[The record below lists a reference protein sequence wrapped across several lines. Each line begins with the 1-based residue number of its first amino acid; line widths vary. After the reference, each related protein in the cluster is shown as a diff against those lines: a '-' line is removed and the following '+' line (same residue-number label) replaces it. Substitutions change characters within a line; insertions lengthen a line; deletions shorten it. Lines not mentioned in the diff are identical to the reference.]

1 LHAQDSTDIEYVKTT
16 SNEVKTTRV
25 DPLIDLLARPILKV
39 THLGVQ
45 MVNLSWKPDDSVD
58 RTLIKGYRIILNS
71 KPTQILPANQYEYE
85 LRNFKP
91 G

>member
-1 LHAQDSTDIEYVKTT
+1 
-16 SNEVKTTRV
+16 
-25 DPLIDLLARPILKV
+25 
-39 THLGVQ
+39 